1 MHKIIILIILLFS
14 FLALTAQTATPWQ
27 YVRHSAV
34 DNNNQVHVR
43 FNAGPEATGNYQF
56 YHWLNNSWQELGL
69 DNYETLAYEALLPFS
84 TGQTLKWRL
93 RNSYDLGGV
102 SYVAVNPGFLSS
114 DTFPPALASLGYIA
128 DDPVGDSVSV
138 YFSNLDL
145 TGSWAGWSNNK
156 LYAALSNNANSF
168 PVFNSLTSYN
178 LYFAGIASSATA
190 ISDSSIYAMIYTFN
204 IPGVITPGL
213 YKLGI
218 NVADTTVTYQ
228 NLGSIQTQVVGGK
241 LMLSCNISDLTSDP
255 NFGTWPPQFNSLG
268 FMAGSM
274 RINLDLATMTPSFG
288 IGDMTG
294 LAQLIYEAYSYTP
307 AANSLPVIS
316 DVIIES
322 NYVQFTYSDA
332 NQDFP
337 LAANIEYFDSPPIQS
352 FTPSSLDFSQPVI
365 MTAYNPMGWASAQI
379 LVSDNNINFVSYTI
393 GDANDD
399 DIIPYTPDIK
409 VYPNPFNP
417 NHGVLHIDTPRQKA
431 LDSNAYIYNGKG
443 QLVRVVK
450 PDYPMVWDGK
460 SSSGQLVGDGVYI
473 LKYRNFFGFVTQKV
487 LLVR

>member
-156 LYAALSNNANSF
+156 LYAAC
-168 PVFNSLTSYN
+168 
-178 LYFAGIASSATA
+178 
-190 ISDSSIYAMIYTFN
+190 
-204 IPGVITPGL
+204 
-213 YKLGI
+213 
-218 NVADTTVTYQ
+218 Q
-228 NLGSIQTQVVGGK
+228 Q
-241 LMLSCNISDLTSDP
+241 LSC
-255 NFGTWPPQFNSLG
+255 F
-268 FMAGSM
+268 
-274 RINLDLATMTPSFG
+274 
-288 IGDMTG
+288 
-294 LAQLIYEAYSYTP
+294 
-307 AANSLPVIS
+307 
-316 DVIIES
+316 
-322 NYVQFTYSDA
+322 
-332 NQDFP
+332 
-337 LAANIEYFDSPPIQS
+337 
-352 FTPSSLDFSQPVI
+352 
-365 MTAYNPMGWASAQI
+365 
-379 LVSDNNINFVSYTI
+379 
-393 GDANDD
+393 
-399 DIIPYTPDIK
+399 
-409 VYPNPFNP
+409 
-417 NHGVLHIDTPRQKA
+417 
-431 LDSNAYIYNGKG
+431 
-443 QLVRVVK
+443 
-450 PDYPMVWDGK
+450 
-460 SSSGQLVGDGVYI
+460 
-473 LKYRNFFGFVTQKV
+473 
-487 LLVR
+487 